1 MIRNSTRRV
10 ARGVVVGALS
20 VGLVVAGAGA
30 AYATGHEAAT
40 KTKTTTVNVVVS
52 DTHMPGM
59 PEEHMPGT
67 MSMTV
72 DPGSVP
78 HGKVKF
84 VVQNQGT
91 ELHEVVVVKT
101 TTPFD
106 QMQVNAKDKVS
117 EKGSKGEI
125 EGVGKGKTKSKTL
138 KLKAGQYVLLC
149 NIAGHYTS
157 GMRAPFT
164 VT

>member
-1 MIRNSTRRV
+1 MIRTPNRRA
-10 ARGVVVGALS
+10 ARAAIVSALS
-20 VGLVVAGAGA
+20 LALLVAGAGA
-30 AYATGHEAAT
+30 ALATGDAAA
-40 KTKTTTVNVVVS
+40 KAKTTTVNVVVS

-72 DPGSVP
+72 DPGSAP

-106 QMQVNAKDKVS
+106 QMQVNANEKVS

-125 EGVGKGKTKSKTL
+125 SGIGKGKTKSKTV